1 MRLKIDLK
9 TCAKSGQCYYMHPEL
24 VRRAEANLPELI
36 AETVPESLREDAE
49 TLADICP
56 TGSIEIIED

>member
-1 MRLKIDLK
+1 MRLTIDLR

-24 VRRAEANLPELI
+24 VRRADGNVPELI
-36 AETVPESLREDAE
+36 SQEIPESLKEAAE

-56 TGSIEIIED
+56 TGSIGIVEV